1 MKSNANNIMKI
12 TTEQDD
18 SSDSLQKSAT
28 KTGKSLIYKPEKG
41 AAIMNYTAQ
50 PNKNRPKSPIQL
62 QLTEIIEKFKPSF
75 VEESHGDQNNLS
87 NTQLNSSSQRKQYM
101 HSDGVAGGGIAET
114 T

>member
-75 VEESHGDQNNLS
+75 VEESHGD
-87 NTQLNSSSQRKQYM
+87 
-101 HSDGVAGGGIAET
+101 
-114 T
+114 